1 MLSCLRKLPTSVA
14 FASRFAYAGEQ
25 IPPTVACFTNGG
37 GPVLAQHRKPRRSW
51 GPYVTTGIALEAVA
65 IFGFAYAT
73 DSHVSPT
80 NLLAAS
86 IFVDGTKPVTGS
98 EEGVPFFRMADSFQG
113 AYDVGANNVFIE
125 YPRSLGPITGL
136 GDPSY
141 DESEADA
148 AAKIVAAVHQA
159 RADDADGTIY
169 VVGYSQGSGAAVKA
183 LDQLESEG
191 FDTDNIEFV
200 LASNPRRNDGGILTR
215 LPRGVYLPVFGVTF
229 GDGTTPESTK
239 VLQVTK
245 QYDGVA
251 DAPNYIFNIAA
262 DANAVMGF
270 YYLHPGYYKDV
281 DPNDPSAIVTTS
293 ADGNVTDVLIPAP
306 VGQLP
311 LTRPLLQLGVPPTLV
326 TAMDPFLRRVI
337 ETGYNR
343 PDPNVPGSYPSE
355 PVPFQLVPPP
365 QRWLPDALSVA
376 GGAIESVQLLA
387 GAVQQPNTLVNNNVS
402 PLEMK
407 QSLPDVQLAAVDD
420 EEPVVEEKQS
430 EPKTDKPTTG
440 TGPNKF
446 QPAQLPKLSWRPDDL
461 LRQLFPPKKVKPTTE
476 PQDSTSGVD
485 PAPSTDT
492 NDPTDDTESDSAA

>member
-1 MLSCLRKLPTSVA
+1 MAK
-14 FASRFAYAGEQ
+14 
-25 IPPTVACFTNGG
+25 
-37 GPVLAQHRKPRRSW
+37 HRRSRRTW

-65 IFGFAYAT
+65 IVGFAYAT
-73 DSHVSPT
+73 DSHVSPP

-98 EEGVPFFRMADSFQG
+98 EEGVPFLRMADAFQG
-113 AYDVGANNVFIE
+113 AYDQGVNNVFIE

-136 GDPSY
+136 GDPTY
-141 DESEADA
+141 DESEAEA
-148 AAKIVAAVHQA
+148 AAKIVAAVQQA
-159 RADDADGTIY
+159 RAVDENGTIY

-191 FDTDNIEFV
+191 FDTDGIEFV
-200 LASNPRRNDGGILTR
+200 LAANPRRNDGGILAR
-215 LPRGVYLPVFGVTF
+215 LPKGVYLPVFGVTF
-229 GDGTTPESTK
+229 GDGTTPENTK

-245 QYDGVA
+245 QFDGVG
-251 DAPNYIFNIAA
+251 DSPNYIFNIAS
-262 DANAVMGF
+262 DVNAVMGF

-281 DPNDPSAIVTTS
+281 NPNDPNAIVTTS

-311 LTRPLLQLGVPPTLV
+311 LTMPLLQLGVPPALV

-343 PDPNVPGSYPSE
+343 PDPNVSGSYPSE

-376 GGAIESVQLLA
+376 GGAVESAQLLA
-387 GAVQQPNTLVNNNVS
+387 GVLQQPNTLVNNNVS
-402 PLEMK
+402 PLATVQRDSSAATASVSVDDDEPAVEEMK
-407 QSLPDVQLAAVDD
+407 
-420 EEPVVEEKQS
+420 S
-430 EPKTDKPTTG
+430 ETESDKPTTG

-446 QPAQLPKLSWRPDDL
+446 QPLQLPKTGWRPGDL
-461 LRQLFPPKKVKPTTE
+461 LRSLFPPKKVRPATE
-476 PQDSTSGVD
+476 PQSSTPSVD
-485 PAPSTDT
+485 PPPSTDVSE
-492 NDPTDDTESDSAA
+492 PTGDNESGSAA

>member
-1 MLSCLRKLPTSVA
+1 MLALRWLTMPCDGHHVS
-14 FASRFAYAGEQ
+14 
-25 IPPTVACFTNGG
+25 GG
-37 GPVLAQHRKPRRSW
+37 GTLAKHRGPRKSW
-51 GPYVTTGIALEAVA
+51 GPYVTTGIALEVA
-65 IFGFAYAT
+65 AIVGFAYAT
-73 DSHVSPT
+73 DSHVSPP

-86 IFVDGTKPVTGS
+86 IFVDGTKPSFGGS

-113 AYDVGANNVFIE
+113 AYDMGADNVFIE

-136 GDPSY
+136 GDPTY
-141 DESEADA
+141 DESEG
-148 AAKIVAAVHQA
+148 VAASEIVTAVKQA
-159 RADDADGTIY
+159 RADDETGTIY

-191 FDTDNIEFV
+191 FDTDGIEFV

-215 LPRGVYLPVFGVTF
+215 LPKGVYLPVFGVTF

-245 QYDGVA
+245 QYDG
-251 DAPNYIFNIAA
+251 AA
-262 DANAVMGF
+262 DSPAYLFNVVSAANAAMGF

-281 DPNDPSAIVTTS
+281 DPNDPNAIVTTS

-311 LTRPLLQLGVPPTLV
+311 LTMPLLQLGVPPTLV
-326 TAMDPFLRRVI
+326 AAMDPFLRSVI

-376 GGAIESVQLLA
+376 AGAMQSAQLLTGA
-387 GAVQQPNTLVNNNVS
+387 AQPNSLVNDDVSTPAAVQPDARSVS
-402 PLEMK
+402 
-407 QSLPDVQLAAVDD
+407 VDD
-420 EEPVVEEKQS
+420 DKPVVEEEA
-430 EPKTDKPTTG
+430 EPEPDKPITG

-446 QPAQLPKLSWRPDDL
+446 QPLKLPKTGWRPGDL
-461 LRQLFPPKKVKPTTE
+461 LRSLFPPKTAKPASD
-476 PQDSTSGVD
+476 PQSPSLDVD
-485 PAPSTDT
+485 PSPSTDT
-492 NDPTDDTESDSAA
+492 NEPAGDTESGSAA